1 MLCVCAVSLHESIE
15 LYSPRDASAWGGH
28 MLALFSPHIISQ
40 LKPQNVQFNIY
51 NKKNKGFFDS
61 RIDIYFLKFLL
72 LITKMIKT
80 LNYDINIFLP
90 FSTCYVSPLSLSL

>member
-28 MLALFSPHIISQ
+28 MLALFSPYIISQ
-40 LKPQNVQFNIY
+40 LKPQNVKFNI
-51 NKKNKGFFDS
+51 KKVIKGFFDS

-90 FSTCYVSPLSLSL
+90 FSTCYVSPLLLSL